1 MASTSE
7 VPAWLQGNNNNNNN
21 DTDDAANPDVTA
33 TMKDEEMGNMTAV
46 DVDTPTA
53 APTTSKDDHQ
63 IASTEQ
69 TSKCSKVTKCIVL
82 SISAFLFV
90 LFIASSVVQD
100 NDTGG
105 TAVVYLIFYALHAI
119 VAGAYFFS
127 NFMCRVRLN
136 QLVTGLGGGMLVWS
150 IVFIIISS
158 VQYSNTT
165 SADDVTD
172 AGGDNPNATKKEE
185 IAYEIAGAALGA
197 ISAVYHICMARKS
210 SSV

>member
-7 VPAWLQGNNNNNNN
+7 VPAWLKGSNSITN
-21 DTDDAANPDVTA
+21 DTTTPDIPSTTTKDA
-33 TMKDEEMGNMTAV
+33 EMGNMTSV
-46 DVDTPTA
+46 DIDTPA
-53 APTTSKDDHQ
+53 AATTSKEEN
-63 IASTEQ
+63 IPSTEQ
-69 TSKCSKVTKCIVL
+69 TSNCSKIMKCMAL

-105 TAVVYLIFYALHAI
+105 SAILYLIFYALHAI

-127 NFMCRVRLN
+127 HFICKLRFTR
-136 QLVTGLGGGMLVWS
+136 LVTGLGGAMFIWS
-150 IVFIIISS
+150 IVFVILSS
-158 VQYSNTT
+158 VQLSNTT
-165 SADDVTD
+165 TADDITE

-197 ISAVYHICMARKS
+197 FSAVYHICMTRRS
-210 SSV
+210 SSA

>member
-7 VPAWLQGNNNNNNN
+7 VPAWLQGNNN
-21 DTDDAANPDVTA
+21 TTSDAASPDV
-33 TMKDEEMGNMTAV
+33 
-46 DVDTPTA
+46 P
-53 APTTSKDDHQ
+53 SKDAEMTVVDIETPAVATTKDDT

-69 TSKCSKVTKCIVL
+69 TTKCSKVTKCIAL
-82 SISAFLFV
+82 TISAFLFV

-105 TAVVYLIFYALHAI
+105 SAILYLIFYALHAI
-119 VAGAYFFS
+119 VAGAYIFS
-127 NFMCRVRLN
+127 HFMCKLRFTR
-136 QLVTGLGGGMLVWS
+136 LVTGLGGGMLIWS
-150 IVFIIISS
+150 IVLVVISS

-165 SADDVTD
+165 AADDITD

-197 ISAVYHICMARKS
+197 ASALYHVCMTRKS
-210 SSV
+210 SSA